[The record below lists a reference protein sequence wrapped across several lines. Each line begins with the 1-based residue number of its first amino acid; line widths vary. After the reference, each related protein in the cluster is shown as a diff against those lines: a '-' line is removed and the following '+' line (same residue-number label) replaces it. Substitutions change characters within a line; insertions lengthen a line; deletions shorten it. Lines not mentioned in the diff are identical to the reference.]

1 MAANIYFPAIDS
13 LKRDL
18 NASQQVIN
26 LSVSLF
32 ILLQG
37 IIPMLWSGI
46 SEIWGRKIVYMVSFA
61 MFAATQ
67 IVCALANS
75 PGLFLAMRALSAA
88 GGSAVLTI
96 GGGTLVSLAQLFANR
111 LCIYTKRQLSRPT
124 STIHTNEVQWSASIT
139 FSQC

>member
-1 MAANIYFPAIDS
+1 
-13 LKRDL
+13 
-18 NASQQVIN
+18 
-26 LSVSLF
+26 
-32 ILLQG
+32 
-37 IIPMLWSGI
+37 MLWSGI

-96 GGGTLVSLAQLFANR
+96 GGGTLVS
-111 LCIYTKRQLSRPT
+111 
-124 STIHTNEVQWSASIT
+124 
-139 FSQC
+139 FSKMHF